1 MPDQEKIRAFIAI
14 PAPQEVKEF
23 LLQETQD
30 LRRCRAKIKWVGP
43 EAMHVTLKFLGEIS
57 SAHLSAAQRVC
68 EELSKDNRPFSLM
81 VHGLGAFPNISKP
94 GVIWA
99 GLLDEER
106 AASGLASRLDS
117 GLNKVGFMKEKR
129 PFKPHLTLGRTK
141 LREKDEELSGA
152 LRAGMDMIGP
162 EFLVDRIVLYRSD
175 LKPSGPEYSIIG
187 EYPFG
192 Q

>member
-14 PAPQEVKEF
+14 PAPRHVKDF
-23 LLQETQD
+23 LLQETMD
-30 LRRCRAKIKWVGP
+30 LRRCRAKVKWVGP
-43 EAMHVTLKFLGEIS
+43 EAMHVTLKFLGQIPS
-57 SAHLSAAQRVC
+57 DRLAGARRVC
-68 EELSKDNRPFSLM
+68 EEISRDIRPFSLR
-81 VHGLGAFPNISKP
+81 VQGLGAFPNISKP

-106 AASGLASRLDS
+106 AASRLASELDS
-117 GLNKVGFMKEKR
+117 GLNKAGFLKEKR

-141 LREKDEELSGA
+141 LRGKDEELSGA
-152 LRAGMDMIGP
+152 IRAGMDMMGP
-162 EFLVDRIVLYRSD
+162 EFIADRIVLYRSD
-175 LKPSGPEYSIIG
+175 LKPSGAEYSIIG